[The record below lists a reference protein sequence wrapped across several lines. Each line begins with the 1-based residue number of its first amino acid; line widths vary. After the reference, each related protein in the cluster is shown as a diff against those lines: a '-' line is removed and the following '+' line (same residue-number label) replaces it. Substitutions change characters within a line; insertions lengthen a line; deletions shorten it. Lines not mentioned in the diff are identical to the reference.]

1 MLITSQTSTRE
12 LDHRNGDGIDVT
24 LLWDPHTDRVSIAVI
39 DERTGEVLMFG
50 VHGDDALAALHH
62 PYAYAPSPR
71 VASRLTSASVSA
83 SRRCAGGST

>member
-1 MLITSQTSTRE
+1 MLIASQTSTRE

-24 LLWDPHTDRVSIAVI
+24 LLWEPHTDRVSVAVI

-50 VHGDDALAALHH
+50 VDGDDARAAFRH

-71 VASRLTSASVSA
+71 AVPPLASASISE
-83 SRRCAGGST
+83 